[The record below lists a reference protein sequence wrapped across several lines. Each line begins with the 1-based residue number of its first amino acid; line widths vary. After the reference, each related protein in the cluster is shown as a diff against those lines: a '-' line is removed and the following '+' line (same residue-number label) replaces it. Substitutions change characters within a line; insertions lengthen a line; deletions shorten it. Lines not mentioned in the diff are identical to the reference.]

1 MTVWLTL
8 LASGVAGYVTRVL
21 PLAITLR
28 GRAPETVRRYLDALP
43 VAVIAA
49 LAGAGVALPDGTPTR
64 GAEIG
69 AAAVVLLVAT
79 WRRDLLLGV
88 VSGVAAVAVLR
99 AVGL

>member
-8 LASGVAGYVTRVL
+8 VAAGVAGYVVRVL
-21 PLAITLR
+21 PLAVSLR
-28 GRAPETVRRYLDALP
+28 DPAPEPVRRYLDALP

-69 AAAVVLLVAT
+69 AAVVALAVTA
-79 WRRDLLLGV
+79 WRRDLLLAV
-88 VSGVAAVAVLR
+88 VSGIAAVALLR
-99 AVGL
+99 ALGL